1 MQKADAKW
9 EARVKEYE
17 ARLRAAEER
26 VKRERQGGKER
37 VGELEGN
44 VKSLERQLEVARKR
58 NTQLQ
63 EIVDV
68 NKLVIAGDGVGKE
81 KEKTGKS

>member
-1 MQKADAKW
+1 VQKADAKW

-44 VKSLERQLEVARKR
+44 VKNLERQLEVARKR
-58 NTQLQ
+58 NVQLQ
-63 EIVDV
+63 DIVDA
-68 NKLVIAGDGVGKE
+68 NKLVGDGGGKE